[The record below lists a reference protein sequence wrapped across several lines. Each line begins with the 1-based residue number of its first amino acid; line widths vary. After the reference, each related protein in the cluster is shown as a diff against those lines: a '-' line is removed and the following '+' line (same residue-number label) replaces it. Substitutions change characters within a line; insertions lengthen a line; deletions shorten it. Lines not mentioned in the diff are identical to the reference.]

1 MGNMTNTY
9 MARRQRLT
17 DYFDRTAAT
26 AWERLTSDA
35 PVGRVRA
42 TVRAGRDRMRDILL
56 GWLPDDMDGMT
67 VLDAGCGTG
76 SLAIIAAE
84 RGAAVT
90 AVDVSA
96 TLLDVARKRTPEELQ
111 DRIHYSAGDM
121 LAAEGGPFDYVVAM
135 DSLIHYEI
143 GDMLDAIA
151 ALAGNARSG
160 VLTTFAPRTPL
171 LSIMHFTGRLLPS
184 NEHRAP
190 FIEPASEKK
199 LKEGIDSLPGFAD
212 WAAGRTER
220 VNAGFYT
227 SQALE
232 LRRV

>member
-1 MGNMTNTY
+1 MGNMTSTY
-9 MARRQRLT
+9 TARRQRLT

-42 TVRAGRDRMRDILL
+42 TVRAGRDRMRAILL
-56 GWLPDDMDGMT
+56 DWLPEDMQGMT
-67 VLDAGCGTG
+67 LLDAGCGTG
-76 SLAIIAAE
+76 SLAVIAAE
-84 RGAAVT
+84 RGARVT
-90 AVDVSA
+90 GVDVSA
-96 TLLDVARKRTPEELQ
+96 TLLEVAYERTPEALR
-111 DRIHYSAGDM
+111 DRIDYHAGDM
-121 LAAEGGPFDYVVAM
+121 LSAEGGPFDYVVAM
-135 DSLIHYEI
+135 DSLIHYELN
-143 GDMLDAIA
+143 DMLDAIA
-151 ALAGNARSG
+151 ALTANARSG

-171 LSIMHFTGRLLPS
+171 LSLMHFTGRLLPT

-199 LKEGIDSLPGFAD
+199 LKAGITALPGFAG

-220 VNAGFYT
+220 VSAGFYT

-232 LRRV
+232 LRRE